1 MARNRRPSARRGHER
16 DDNVKMGVTLSELPA
31 VAGRYLLTFGVAD
44 VLDIAIM
51 VFALYKVLTLV
62 QTTKAASLLKGLFV
76 FLAVLLLSYLFHL
89 NGISYLLSKMVE
101 WGVLALIILF
111 QPEIRRILEEMGSR
125 RILAFFTHTE
135 NVSALEQTIGQT
147 VLACTEMSQ
156 SRTGA
161 LIVFEREILLD
172 DMVRSGTVLDASVSS
187 ELLKNIFFVKAPMH
201 DGAVIIRHGRV
212 LGAGCMLPLS
222 KNVNLSRDLG
232 MRHRA
237 GIGMSENSDAVVV
250 IVSEETGAISVAIG
264 GMLKR
269 HLKTEILENLLRNEL
284 LPQEEAETD
293 KQKFSL
299 SGLLRSKK
307 SGGA

>member
-1 MARNRRPSARRGHER
+1 MN
-16 DDNVKMGVTLSELPA
+16 VTLTELFA
-31 VAGRYLLTFGVAD
+31 TIGRYLLTIEATD
-44 VLDIAIM
+44 ILDIVIM
-51 VFALYKVLTLV
+51 AFALYKVLTLV

-76 FLAVLLLSYLFHL
+76 FLAALLLSYLFGL
-89 NGISYLLSKMVE
+89 NGIYYLLSRMVE
-101 WGVLALIILF
+101 VGVLALIILF

-125 RILAFFTHTE
+125 RILALFTRSE
-135 NVSALEQTIGQT
+135 NASALEQTIEQT
-147 VLACTEMSQ
+147 VLACSEMSQ

-172 DMVRSGTVLDASVSS
+172 DMVRSGTVLDAAVSN

-201 DGAVIIRHGRV
+201 DGAVIVRHGRV

-250 IVSEETGAISVAIG
+250 LVSEETGSISVAVG

-269 HLKTEILENLLRNEL
+269 HLMTETLEQLLRNEL
-284 LPQEEAETD
+284 LPQPEEDEGEKRT
-293 KQKFSL
+293 
-299 SGLLRSKK
+299 GLKALLGKEKK
-307 SGGA
+307 DGGKADE

>member
-1 MARNRRPSARRGHER
+1 MN
-16 DDNVKMGVTLSELPA
+16 VTLAELPA
-31 VAGRYLLTFGVAD
+31 VIGRYLLLIQPTD
-44 VLDIAIM
+44 LLDIAIM
-51 VFALYKVLTLV
+51 IFALYKVFMLV
-62 QTTKAASLLKGLFV
+62 QSTKAASLLKGLLL
-76 FLAVLLLSYLFHL
+76 FLAALMLSSVLQLHGVYYIMS
-89 NGISYLLSKMVE
+89 SMVE

-111 QPEIRRILEEMGSR
+111 QPEIRRILEQVGSKR
-125 RILAFFTHTE
+125 FT
-135 NVSALEQTIGQT
+135 ALFAHEEDANTIEQTIGQT

-161 LIVFEREILLD
+161 LIVFEREMLLD

-201 DGAVIIRHGRV
+201 DGAVIVRNGRV

-250 IVSEETGAISVAIG
+250 IVSEETGSISVAIG

-269 HLKTEILENLLRNEL
+269 HLKPETLENLLRNEL
-284 LPQEEAETD
+284 LPQEKDETD

-299 SGLLRSKK
+299 FGLTNLLAAKK
-307 SGGA
+307 NGGAGDEE

>member
-1 MARNRRPSARRGHER
+1 MN
-16 DDNVKMGVTLSELPA
+16 VTLTELFA
-31 VAGRYLLTFGVAD
+31 TIGRYLLTIEVSD

-51 VFALYKVLTLV
+51 AFALYKVLTLV

-76 FLAVLLLSYLFHL
+76 FLAALLLSYLFGL
-89 NGISYLLSKMVE
+89 NGIYYLLSRMVE
-101 WGVLALIILF
+101 VGVLALIILF

-125 RILAFFTHTE
+125 RILALFTRTE
-135 NVSALEQTIGQT
+135 NASVLEQTIEQT
-147 VLACTEMSQ
+147 VLACSEMSQ

-161 LIVFEREILLD
+161 LIVFERDILLD
-172 DMVRSGTVLDASVSS
+172 DMVRSGTVLDAAVSS

-201 DGAVIIRHGRV
+201 DGAVIVRHGRV

-250 IVSEETGAISVAIG
+250 IVSEETGSISVATG

-269 HLKTEILENLLRNEL
+269 HLKPETLDNLLRNEL
-284 LPQEEAETD
+284 LPQEEAGTE

-299 SGLLRSKK
+299 TGLLRSRKD
-307 SGGA
+307 GGA

>member
-1 MARNRRPSARRGHER
+1 MEF
-16 DDNVKMGVTLSELPA
+16 PA
-31 VAGRYLLTFGVAD
+31 GIGRYLLTLQVTD
-44 VLDIAIM
+44 ILDIGIM
-51 VFALYKVLTLV
+51 VFLMYHLLLLV
-62 QTTKAASLLKGLFV
+62 RSTKAASLLKGLFI
-76 FLAVLLLSYLFHL
+76 FLAALVLSGLLQL
-89 NGISYLLSKMVE
+89 NGINFILNRMVE
-101 WGVLALIILF
+101 VGVLALIILF

-125 RILAFFTHTE
+125 RFMAFFTHSE
-135 NVSALEQTIGQT
+135 VSGSMEQTISQT

-156 SRTGA
+156 SRTGV

-201 DGAVIIRHGRV
+201 DGAVIVRQGRV
-212 LGAGCMLPLS
+212 LAAGCMLPLS

-250 IVSEETGAISVAIG
+250 IVSEETGSISVAIG

-269 HLKTEILENLLRNEL
+269 HLKPETLENLLRNEL
-284 LPQEEAETD
+284 LPQETNEPD

-299 SGLLRSKK
+299 AGLLRAKQN
-307 SGGA
+307 GGADDAE

>member
-1 MARNRRPSARRGHER
+1 M
-16 DDNVKMGVTLSELPA
+16 NVSLSELA
-31 VAGRYLLTFGVAD
+31 AWAGRYLLTIEVAD

-62 QTTKAASLLKGLFV
+62 QTAKSASLLKGLFV
-76 FLAVLLLSYLFHL
+76 FLGVLLLSYLFHL
-89 NGISYLLSKMVE
+89 NGIYYLMSKMVE

-111 QPEIRRILEEMGSR
+111 QPELRRILEEMGSR
-125 RILAFFTHTE
+125 RILAFFAHTE
-135 NVSALEQTIGQT
+135 NASVLEQTIGQT

-250 IVSEETGAISVAIG
+250 IVSEETGSISVATG

-269 HLKTEILENLLRNEL
+269 HLKAETLENLLRNEL
-284 LPQEEAETD
+284 LPQEEDETD

-299 SGLLRSKK
+299 LSLLRPRKN
-307 SGGA
+307 GGA

>member
-1 MARNRRPSARRGHER
+1 ME
-16 DDNVKMGVTLSELPA
+16 VKLAELPA
-31 VAGRYLLTFGVAD
+31 VIGRYLLLIQPTD
-44 VLDIAIM
+44 LLDIAIM
-51 VFALYKVLTLV
+51 IFVLYKVFMLV
-62 QTTKAASLLKGLFV
+62 QSTKAASLLKGLLV
-76 FLAVLLLSYLFHL
+76 FLAALMLSSVLQLHGVYYIMS
-89 NGISYLLSKMVE
+89 SMVE

-111 QPEIRRILEEMGSR
+111 QPEIRRILEQMGSKR
-125 RILAFFTHTE
+125 FTAFFSHEEDVNTM
-135 NVSALEQTIGQT
+135 EQTIGQT

-201 DGAVIIRHGRV
+201 DGAVIVRNGRV

-250 IVSEETGAISVAIG
+250 IVSEETGSISVAIG

-269 HLKTEILENLLRNEL
+269 HLKPETLENLLRNEL
-284 LPQEEAETD
+284 LPQDSEETD
-293 KQKFSL
+293 KRKFSL
-299 SGLLRSKK
+299 SGLTNLLSAKK
-307 SGGA
+307 NGGSGDEE

>member
-1 MARNRRPSARRGHER
+1 MEF
-16 DDNVKMGVTLSELPA
+16 PA
-31 VAGRYLLTFGVAD
+31 DIGRYLLTLQVTD
-44 VLDIAIM
+44 ILDIGIM
-51 VFALYKVLTLV
+51 VFLMYHLLLLV
-62 QTTKAASLLKGLFV
+62 RSTKAASLLKGLFI
-76 FLAVLLLSYLFHL
+76 FLAALVLSGLLQL
-89 NGISYLLSKMVE
+89 NGINFILNRMVE
-101 WGVLALIILF
+101 VGVLALIILF

-125 RILAFFTHTE
+125 RFMAFFTHSE
-135 NVSALEQTIGQT
+135 VSGSMEQTISQT

-156 SRTGA
+156 SRTGV

-201 DGAVIIRHGRV
+201 DGAVIVRQGRV
-212 LGAGCMLPLS
+212 LAAGCMLPLS

-250 IVSEETGAISVAIG
+250 IVSEETGSISVAIG

-269 HLKTEILENLLRNEL
+269 HLKPETLENLLRNEL
-284 LPQEEAETD
+284 LPQETNEPD

-299 SGLLRSKK
+299 AGLLRAKQN
-307 SGGA
+307 GGADDAE

>member
-1 MARNRRPSARRGHER
+1 ME
-16 DDNVKMGVTLSELPA
+16 VTLAQVSGW
-31 VAGRYLLTFGVAD
+31 VVRYLLTIQITD
-44 VLDIAIM
+44 ILDIAIM
-51 VFALYKVLTLV
+51 AFVLYKIFTLV
-62 QTTKAASLLKGLFV
+62 QSTKAASLVKGLLI
-76 FLAVLLLSYLFHL
+76 FLAALVLSSALHL
-89 NGISYLLSKMVE
+89 NGINYIMSRMVNL
-101 WGVLALIILF
+101 GLLALIILF
-111 QPEIRRILEEMGSR
+111 QPEIRRILEQVGSR
-125 RILAFFTHTE
+125 RLTAFFIHE
-135 NVSALEQTIGQT
+135 ESAGAMERAISQT

-172 DMVRSGTVLDASVSS
+172 DMVRSGTVLDAAVSS

-201 DGAVIIRHGRV
+201 DGAVIVRHGRV

-250 IVSEETGAISVAIG
+250 IVSEETGSISVATG

-269 HLKTEILENLLRNEL
+269 YLKPETLENLLRNEL
-284 LPQEEAETD
+284 LPREEDDLD
-293 KQKFSL
+293 KPKFSL
-299 SGLLRSKK
+299 LTLLKGKK
-307 SGGA
+307 DGGEDDE